1 MLKFT
6 SKIKKVINLSV
17 ITGIV
22 LTSTGCSSFYNVS
35 PKDKAKLDKPML
47 NKNYFNIPNQPAI
60 QEISVD
66 KIIYR
71 KDSLNHKLNIKTFV
85 DIKNTKIITFEDLL
99 KKMPIPIT
107 VEDKLKTQLINKF
120 HIQGN
125 LRDVLDELA
134 SITNSFWTNDNGV
147 IKFIHEKTI
156 VYKFPIFSNNK
167 LNPIYN
173 IGDTEESFKLTE
185 MKDNIF
191 TEIKNSLSM
200 VLDTENIVGD
210 ISTKNTYTQNNSNAI
225 NQENLKKS
233 SNSVNNEMKKNNTLN
248 NKNFDI
254 SSKSKSNASQL
265 KNSKELNNEN
275 GLKTP
280 KNTKSK
286 SKSKQNSIGDL
297 INTDIT
303 KINNENK
310 NAKINNFSKS
320 NNNQNTAEKINTKL
334 NENQNTAE
342 KKNTNQNLNK
352 KEFQLTKTKEVNLKT
367 IYKEKKTKVVVSKE
381 SGMIIVSV
389 TRNEEPKVDNIIND
403 LTKNIINNMVMIDI
417 YVLEVSKSKLKNF
430 NMELSSIIQQGLK
443 NTSLNLTSTSITG
456 VLDTLT
462 SKQNLATGIPQAV
475 VNGSNISAILG
486 YLTGNNLSKVLSQPK
501 ILTMPN
507 IPARIKSST
516 AVPYVEPQSLNAGGE
531 SSITYQIKYINDGID
546 LGLISNVVD
555 NSIYL
560 SMGIKINQ
568 YIEDKKIEVGTL
580 GTIDVPVQAPRILNS
595 TFRMKAGNLAV
606 LGGMNRISHKTED
619 SANMFVPTNK
629 KNNFE
634 ENSIVV
640 LALPRLIKFV
650 KKEKPKPK
658 YKISSIKKINVIQK
672 ENKDFKIKYN
682 FPTIEELK

>member
-1 MLKFT
+1 MLKIK
-6 SKIKKVINLSV
+6 SKIRKVINFSI
-17 ITGIV
+17 ITGII

-47 NKNYFNIPNQPAI
+47 NKNYFNIPNQPAV
-60 QEISVD
+60 QEIPVD

-71 KDSLNHKLNIKTFV
+71 KDSLNHKLNIKSFV

-125 LRDVLDELA
+125 LHDVLDELA

-173 IGDTEESFKLTE
+173 IGDADESFKLTE

-191 TEIKNSLSM
+191 SEIKNSLSM

-210 ISTKNTYTQNNSNAI
+210 ISTKNTYIQNNSNAI

-233 SNSVNNEMKKNNTLN
+233 LNSVNNEMKKNNTLN
-248 NKNFDI
+248 NKNLNI
-254 SSKSKSNASQL
+254 SSKSKSNAFQL

-280 KNTKSK
+280 KNTK

-310 NAKINNFSKS
+310 NAKINNSSKS

-334 NENQNTAE
+334 NANKNTAE

-352 KEFQLTKTKEVNLKT
+352 KEFQSTKTKEVNLKT
-367 IYKEKKTKVVVSKE
+367 VYKEKKTKVVVSKE

-403 LTKNIINNMVMIDI
+403 LTKNIINNMVMVDI
-417 YVLEVSKSKLKNF
+417 YVLEVSKAKLKNF
-430 NMELSSIIQQGLK
+430 NMQLSSIIQQGLK
-443 NTSLNLTSTSITG
+443 TSSLKLSSTSITG

-462 SKQNLATGIPQAV
+462 SKQNIATGVPQAV

-507 IPARIKSST
+507 VPSRIKSST
-516 AVPYVEPQSLNAGGE
+516 AVPYVEPQSLNSGGE

-568 YIEDKKIEVGTL
+568 YIEDKKIQVGTL

-595 TFRMKAGNLAV
+595 TFRMKAGTLAV

-619 SANMFVPTNK
+619 SANMYVPTNK
-629 KNNFE
+629 TNNFE

-658 YKISSIKKINVIQK
+658 YKINSIKKIDVIQK
-672 ENKDFKIKYN
+672 ENKNLKIKYN